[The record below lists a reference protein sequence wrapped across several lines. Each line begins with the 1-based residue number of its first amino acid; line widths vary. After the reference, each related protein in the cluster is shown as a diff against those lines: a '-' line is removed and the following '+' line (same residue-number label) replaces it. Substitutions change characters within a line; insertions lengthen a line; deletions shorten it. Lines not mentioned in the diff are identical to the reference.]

1 MVEGLHHQ
9 LVFYA
14 SVAPLVAFYVFFA
27 AVLYPASAHLHPHG
41 FYAAAAPLVPIG
53 LRGLLK
59 VRPSIECI
67 AQPDVACT
75 TAQASRSA
83 LQTWNLLEL
92 SLVMATQQPL
102 YACHQHTVAVPSQ
115 HILPK

>member
-1 MVEGLHHQ
+1 MEGLHHQ

-59 VRPSIECI
+59 VQLSTSAAICDDQI
-67 AQPDVACT
+67 CTYKITWQSGDV
-75 TAQASRSA
+75 
-83 LQTWNLLEL
+83 N
-92 SLVMATQQPL
+92 
-102 YACHQHTVAVPSQ
+102 VAGVRTVPSACMSDC
-115 HILPK
+115 

>member
-1 MVEGLHHQ
+1 MHAATWCVAGRMVEGLHHQ

-59 VRPSIECI
+59 VRLHSPAHPEQGLAPSGSLP
-67 AQPDVACT
+67 APDRRC
-75 TAQASRSA
+75 QG
-83 LQTWNLLEL
+83 LW
-92 SLVMATQQPL
+92 
-102 YACHQHTVAVPSQ
+102 
-115 HILPK
+115 

>member
-1 MVEGLHHQ
+1 MEALHHK

-27 AVLYPASAHLHPHG
+27 AVLYPASAALHPHG

-59 VRPSIECI
+59 V
-67 AQPDVACT
+67 
-75 TAQASRSA
+75 SA
-83 LQTWNLLEL
+83 LAVFWPFML
-92 SLVMATQQPL
+92 SK
-102 YACHQHTVAVPSQ
+102 SE
-115 HILPK
+115 I

>member
-1 MVEGLHHQ
+1 MEGLHHQ

-59 VRPSIECI
+59 VLKVQPELQSARGDLSRQVIILQERSIMDGTCR
-67 AQPDVACT
+67 DDTRRNTCMHVT
-75 TAQASRSA
+75 SA
-83 LQTWNLLEL
+83 RWR
-92 SLVMATQQPL
+92 
-102 YACHQHTVAVPSQ
+102 
-115 HILPK
+115 